1 MTALHGALIAVVSK
15 MPDPNLLKRL
25 RAALTHRVGA
35 TAAARARAI
44 PIEPIPGIDAVYDL
58 AVPVVLVWYRFT
70 LFRDAW
76 PMSNASAPHGQ
87 RQIAQDRR

>member
-1 MTALHGALIAVVSK
+1 MTPLHGALIAAVSK
-15 MPDPNLLKRL
+15 MPDLKRL
-25 RAALTHRVGA
+25 LAALTQRVGA
-35 TAAARARAI
+35 TAAARALAI

-76 PMSNASAPHGQ
+76 PLCNPSAPHGQ
-87 RQIAQDRR
+87 REIAQDRR